1 MKDEL
6 DKLSQSIEQTV
17 MGLDTIIAEKLKLE
31 IKLKNIQTKFIEKKK
46 HKLPVSIKLVFG
58 DWK

>member
-17 MGLDTIIAEKLKLE
+17 MGLDTIISEKQKLEMKLKD
-31 IKLKNIQTKFIEKKK
+31 IQAKFIEKKK
-46 HKLPVSIKLVFG
+46 QNQTSSCTVC
-58 DWK
+58 